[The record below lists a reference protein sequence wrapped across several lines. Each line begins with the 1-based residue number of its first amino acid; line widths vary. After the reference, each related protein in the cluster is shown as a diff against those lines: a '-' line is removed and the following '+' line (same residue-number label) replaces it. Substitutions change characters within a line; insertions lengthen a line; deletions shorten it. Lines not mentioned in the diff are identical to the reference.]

1 MSRARNIKPGFF
13 KNDILAECSPL
24 ARILFCGL
32 WCEADRE
39 GRLEDRVKRIKADC
53 LPYDDCNVDDLLQQ
67 LAERGFIDRY
77 VVDGCAYIQVVEFRK
92 HQNPHVKEAAS
103 TIPAHNAQ
111 PADSKAEQELPEAA
125 PDKHGASTVQDT
137 AQTGTSPAD
146 SLLLIPDSLQ
156 DISPAVPADVPV
168 EPVQA
173 EKPKAKR
180 PPTIADW
187 LASLDGADAIPAG
200 DPVYAYA
207 ERTGIPEDFLVLSWM
222 AFKDAYTA
230 SGKRQK
236 DFPATYRNAV
246 KGNWYKLWWFAPEG
260 DCRLTTAGEQAR
272 RAAA

>member
-53 LPYDDCNVDDLLQQ
+53 LPYDDCDVDALLNQ

-77 VVDGCAYIQVVEFRK
+77 AVDGCAYIQVVEFRK

-103 TIPAHNAQ
+103 TIPEHNAQ
-111 PADSKAEQELPEAA
+111 PADSKQEQVLPEAA
-125 PDKHGASTVQDT
+125 PDKSGASLVQDT

-156 DISPAVPADVPV
+156 EIPTAVPAVVPA
-168 EPVQA
+168 EPIKPA
-173 EKPKAKR
+173 NPKAKR
-180 PPTIADW
+180 PPTITEW
-187 LASLDGADAIPAG
+187 LDSLGDADAIPAT
-200 DPVYAYA
+200 DPVYDYA
-207 ERTGIPEDFLVLSWM
+207 AKVGIPEEYLRLSWIE
-222 AFKDAYTA
+222 FKAAYTA

-236 DFPATYRNAV
+236 DFPKTYRNAV
-246 KGNWYKLWWFAPEG
+246 RGNWYKLWWFSPEG
-260 DCRLTTAGEQAR
+260 DCRLATPGVQAM